1 MDFSFGKKDR
11 TFVVNASVFSRKEK
25 DVFVY
30 NWDNRKFLNVESNK
44 VKGVELGVQYH
55 FNEKVNV
62 GGNFSFAEKDNPAT
76 RLRSPKQRANAFL
89 EILPIKNNRI
99 NISYQY
105 TSKRNDA
112 YYDSS
117 SFSTKNV
124 ELEAFHLFNLNIN
137 QKITKSLDTY
147 LNVGNVLN
155 TSYTDVIGYTT
166 KPRNIT
172 LGVEYKF

>member
-1 MDFSFGKKDR
+1 MNLGIILF
-11 TFVVNASVFSRKEK
+11 
-25 DVFVY
+25 VFVS
-30 NWDNRKFLNVESNK
+30 WLICSNIW
-44 VKGVELGVQYH
+44 GI
-55 FNEKVNV
+55 FSV